1 MKKKAKGSLMMKS
14 PTIIGVLLAGG
25 ESRRFGS
32 PKAFAQF
39 QNKYFYEYAI
49 DALKDNVD
57 QLYIVSH
64 PLLKEQFPNEA
75 SVSVIQ
81 DLPEFQGRGPLAGII
96 TVMKKTSSDW
106 YVILPCDT
114 PFVTDK
120 LVKQLI
126 SFTKDQSIDAIVP
139 IINDRQQPLIAVYHA
154 RVAKKIEQLL
164 KDNDLRMSQ
173 LLGTCNVRF
182 LTDQDLQLQGMEFEN
197 INNKTEY
204 QKIKQKPI

>member
-1 MKKKAKGSLMMKS
+1 MKI
-14 PTIIGVLLAGG
+14 PTFIGVLLAGG

-39 QNKYFYEYAI
+39 QNKYFYEYAV

-64 PLLKEQFPNEA
+64 PVLEEQFRNEA
-75 SVSVIQ
+75 SISIIQ
-81 DLPEFQGRGPLAGII
+81 DLPEFQGNGPLAGIF
-96 TVMKKTSSDW
+96 TVMQKTNSDW

-114 PFVTDK
+114 PFVTDN

-126 SFTKDQSIDAIVP
+126 TFTNDQSIDAIVP

-164 KDNDLRMSQ
+164 KDKKLKMTQ
-173 LLGTCNVRF
+173 LLGTCNVKF
-182 LTDQDLQLQGMEFEN
+182 VTDQDLQLQGMEFEN

-204 QKIKQKPI
+204 EKINHKPT